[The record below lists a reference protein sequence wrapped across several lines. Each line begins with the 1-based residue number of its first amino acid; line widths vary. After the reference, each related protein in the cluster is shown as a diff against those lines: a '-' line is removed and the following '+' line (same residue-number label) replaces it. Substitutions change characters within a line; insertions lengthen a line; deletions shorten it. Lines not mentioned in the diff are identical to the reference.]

1 MAKDQTAASYS
12 ERLQRVAGYVH
23 AHLDEP
29 LDLKRL
35 AAIACFSPYHFHR
48 VYRACLGE
56 TVVETLAR
64 LRLQRAATQLA
75 RSSRR
80 IADIAKAAGYG
91 SIPAFSRAFRASY
104 GYSPGAF
111 RARWRPNFT
120 EGDPMP
126 VVIQTRPPLRVAT
139 VPHQGPPQQ
148 IGAAFDRIMAWAGPK
163 GITVPPAAGV
173 AVYLSDMS
181 VTPAAEQKALAGLTV
196 GAEIGADETVSIHE
210 VPGGRHAVFLFKGPY
225 AKIMEG
231 YRELFAWMP
240 ASGEEP
246 AHRPMFEV
254 NLNDPRTTAPDELLT
269 ELCLPL
275 RRQAPAA

>member
-12 ERLQRVAGYVH
+12 ERLQRVASYIH
-23 AHLDEP
+23 AHLDEA
-29 LDLKRL
+29 LDLDRL

-56 TVVETLAR
+56 TVAETLAR

-75 RSSRR
+75 RSLRPVAG
-80 IADIAKAAGYG
+80 IARGAGYG
-91 SIPAFSRAFRASY
+91 STPAFSRAFRTSY

-111 RARWRPNFT
+111 RARWRPNFNG
-120 EGDPMP
+120 GDPMP
-126 VVIQTRPPLRVAT
+126 VLIQTRPSIRVAA
-139 VPHQGPPQQ
+139 VPHQGPPQH
-148 IGAAFDRIMAWAGPK
+148 IGAAFDRLMAWAGPK
-163 GITVPPAAGV
+163 GITVPPALGV
-173 AVYLSDMS
+173 AVYLSDMKRHVRPPS
-181 VTPAAEQKALAGLTV
+181 RRRSPDSTMV
-196 GAEIGADETVSIHE
+196 GSAVEADETVTIHE
-210 VPGGRHAVFLFKGPY
+210 VSGGRHAVFLFKGPY
-225 AKIMEG
+225 AQIMEG
-231 YRELFAWMP
+231 YRELFAWLP

-275 RRQAPAA
+275 RG